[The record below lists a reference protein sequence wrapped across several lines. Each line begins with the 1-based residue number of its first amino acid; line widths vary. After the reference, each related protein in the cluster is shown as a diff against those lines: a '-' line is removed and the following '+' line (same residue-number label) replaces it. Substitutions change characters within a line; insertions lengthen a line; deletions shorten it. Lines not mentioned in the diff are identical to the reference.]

1 MKTKKLIIA
10 GLLAMI
16 PILGFSQEWV
26 EWDDIY
32 ADPSQ
37 TSQKQQI
44 KEAPQ
49 SPKKKIVVVEGDVSK
64 LEVKSSRDIDEY
76 NRRGKE
82 TEEVIIS
89 KNEIEEEYIDYEFT
103 DRIVK
108 YHDPEA
114 VIKITGADKITIY
127 TDDELYSDYYRS
139 RYCDRCGYCGCCC
152 PWYDPWYDPWYYGW
166 YSPWYYNPWHYGGW
180 RWNFY
185 FGWHSPWYYGGWYSP
200 WHSPWYYGWYDPWFY
215 GGWGYGGYY
224 PGYYGGIYVGATY
237 NSAGRS
243 TTSYRTSAAGRSSA
257 AGISAVSYT
266 HLDVYKRQRIYMA
279 IISKLW

>member
-76 NRRGKE
+76 NRRGK
-82 TEEVIIS
+82 
-89 KNEIEEEYIDYEFT
+89 
-103 DRIVK
+103 
-108 YHDPEA
+108 
-114 VIKITGADKITIY
+114 
-127 TDDELYSDYYRS
+127 
-139 RYCDRCGYCGCCC
+139 
-152 PWYDPWYDPWYYGW
+152 
-166 YSPWYYNPWHYGGW
+166 
-180 RWNFY
+180 
-185 FGWHSPWYYGGWYSP
+185 
-200 WHSPWYYGWYDPWFY
+200 
-215 GGWGYGGYY
+215 
-224 PGYYGGIYVGATY
+224 
-237 NSAGRS
+237 
-243 TTSYRTSAAGRSSA
+243 
-257 AGISAVSYT
+257 
-266 HLDVYKRQRIYMA
+266 
-279 IISKLW
+279 